1 MTAITVDNQMP
12 KVVQMRRYEESTVSS
27 SDFAETEMSIENLM
41 RQVGKRNSTSYNA
54 NVENIVFKKNYIPR
68 KHTSSNILDESESVV
83 LPETYLTDNLSNEK
97 TFLFPETQHFQEEV
111 EEDFLRGV
119 QPINHQYKILST
131 QKVELK
137 ISELR
142 RWRPTIVVDPVLFE
156 DDE

>member
-1 MTAITVDNQMP
+1 
-12 KVVQMRRYEESTVSS
+12 
-27 SDFAETEMSIENLM
+27 M